1 MGQVVSR
8 VKPLEPNTSQVGTLL
23 WMLNH
28 KNKKN
33 KNKKNIILGIVVVFQ
48 IHSQAIDEG
57 FKGFNPL
64 ANK

>member
-1 MGQVVSR
+1 MGQIVSR

-28 KNKKN
+28 K
-33 KNKKNIILGIVVVFQ
+33 KNIILGIVAAFQ
-48 IHSQAIDEG
+48 IHSQAKAEG

>member
-23 WMLNH
+23 WMLNQ
-28 KNKKN
+28 KK
-33 KNKKNIILGIVVVFQ
+33 KKKNIILGIVVAFQ

>member
-28 KNKKN
+28 KKK
-33 KNKKNIILGIVVVFQ
+33 KKKHNPRHCGSLP
-48 IHSQAIDEG
+48 
-57 FKGFNPL
+57 NPL
-64 ANK
+64 TSDRRRVQGI